1 MSDIHNNRA
10 KVTLG
15 GDEFELVASK
25 LAERI
30 YGDRFRNDVE
40 TLGESGVIRQERDAD
55 GNPIGEPYVVN
66 YSGRLKLDI
75 AISAASNIAGGEIP
89 KQVVAAAWALAKA
102 AKSEDAA
109 EAVEAGAKLAA
120 VMYNLLE
127 ATRVIALFLAPLAP
141 NTSAEVWRRLG
152 LGAPTDVVDIEAA
165 SAWGQLPVGNHVEV
179 GDPLFP
185 RLDVEAI
192 DFEVE

>member
-40 TLGESGVIRQERDAD
+40 TLGESGVIRQERDED

-102 AKSEDAA
+102 AGSTDMTFDEFDAWWLSLPSNAQEDIDLF
-109 EAVEAGAKLAA
+109 EAVCVDLAERAFFRDGARQGNVAEPNKVEEAGDDES
-120 VMYNLLE
+120 N
-127 ATRVIALFLAPLAP
+127 
-141 NTSAEVWRRLG
+141 G
-152 LGAPTDVVDIEAA
+152 
-165 SAWGQLPVGNHVEV
+165 
-179 GDPLFP
+179 
-185 RLDVEAI
+185 
-192 DFEVE
+192 